1 MTQKVAHAVR
11 NRFGNKMSP
20 FDLNCH
26 LNQRCY
32 VSKMRHF
39 LINKTFTLSLQTILV
54 VSFSNFLF
62 SSLSKVFLFYKKK
75 ECRILF
81 HLVVFFILGG
91 GGCYFISF

>member
-1 MTQKVAHAVR
+1 MLRVQDA
-11 NRFGNKMSP
+11 
-20 FDLNCH
+20 
-26 LNQRCY
+26 
-32 VSKMRHF
+32 KMRHF

-81 HLVVFFILGG
+81 HLVVFFYFWGEEGVIL
-91 GGCYFISF
+91 FHFNFDIQF